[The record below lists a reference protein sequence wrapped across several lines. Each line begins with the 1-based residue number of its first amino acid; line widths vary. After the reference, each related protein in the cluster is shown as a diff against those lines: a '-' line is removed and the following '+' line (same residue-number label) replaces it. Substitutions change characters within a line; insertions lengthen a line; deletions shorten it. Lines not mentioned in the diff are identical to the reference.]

1 MHFQVTISLARRS
14 SYVQRWY
21 KIENKKI
28 VLWGKGMSCFKP
40 IVQATQT
47 PKSGQQDNI
56 IIGQGRNSTNEPEKC
71 GDTKRGIPPPRLIA
85 CNPNQWHSL
94 RIKHAR

>member
-1 MHFQVTISLARRS
+1 MHFHVTISLAKRS

-28 VLWGKGMSCFKP
+28 VLWGKGMSCFKS
-40 IVQATQT
+40 IVQTTQT
-47 PKSGQQDNI
+47 PESGQQDNI
-56 IIGQGRNSTNEPEKC
+56 IIGQGRNTANELEKC
-71 GDTKRGIPPPRLIA
+71 GDTKRIPPPRLIA